1 MKNEDLQKW
10 ALGAEIIG
18 GIAVTVTLIILIIEV
33 RENTSVMRMAAYQD
47 EIDRS
52 NEWRY
57 NVTANPDQR
66 YVFQQWTLDNTEALD
81 PAQEFTLR
89 MILSSLFSQRE
100 SAYFARE
107 NGFLGDSEWQ
117 RMLSTACSAY
127 NRTVAN
133 TDLWPRL
140 ATSLTDEFVSLLGA
154 EC

>member
-1 MKNEDLQKW
+1 MKSEQLQKW
-10 ALGAEIIG
+10 ALAAEIIG
-18 GIAVTVTLIILIIEV
+18 GIAVTVTLILLILEV
-33 RENTSVMRMAAYQD
+33 RENTSVMRMTAYQD

-57 NVTANPDQR
+57 NVTADPEQR
-66 YVFQQWTLDNTEALD
+66 YVFQQWTLDNTKALD
-81 PAQEFTLR
+81 SDQEFMLR

-100 SAYFARE
+100 SAYFAME

-117 RMLSTACSAY
+117 RMLVPTCAAY

-133 TDLWPRL
+133 TDMWMRL
-140 ATSLTDEFVSLLGA
+140 AGALTSEFVTLLES

>member
-1 MKNEDLQKW
+1 MKNKELQKW

-57 NVTANPDQR
+57 NVTADPDQR
-66 YVFQQWTLDNTEALD
+66 YVYQQWTLDNTEALD

-89 MILSSLFSQRE
+89 MILNSLFSQRE
-100 SAYFARE
+100 SAYFARK

-117 RMLSTACSAY
+117 RMLSPACAAY

-140 ATSLTDEFVSLLGA
+140 ATTLTDEFVSLLDS

>member
-57 NVTANPDQR
+57 NVTADPDQR
-66 YVFQQWTLDNTEALD
+66 YVIQQWALDNAESLD

-89 MILSSLFSQRE
+89 LILSSLFSQRE

-117 RMLSTACSAY
+117 RMLVPTCAAY

-133 TDLWPRL
+133 TDMWMRL
-140 ATSLTDEFVSLLGA
+140 AGALTSEFVTLLES